1 QETNPGRRPPRAGE
15 DRSISR
21 CIPRMRRLSCF
32 VRLVGGFRPLDPL
45 DDIGMAV
52 GDGAHLQAHGGELL
66 MAQGLVLEIAARAGV
81 VDLCGADD
89 LPEEAVEPADPA
101 LRIVLPARVLLG
113 TVGGDLRG
121 GWHQWNLST
130 GTA

>member
-1 QETNPGRRPPRAGE
+1 
-15 DRSISR
+15 
-21 CIPRMRRLSCF
+21 MRRLSCF

-52 GDGAHLQAHGGELL
+52 GVGAHLQAHGGQLL

-89 LPEEAVEPADPA
+89 LPEEAVEPDDPA

-121 GWHQWNLST
+121 GWHQWSLST
-130 GTA
+130 GTAGAGGWAGTEYKHSV